1 MGKNG
6 TLIVGLGI
14 FAVVFVFFG
23 GFLLI
28 GVVGSFAS
36 IGGGGKG
43 NEDTAGS
50 VSCGSIE
57 TVDKLEGTNV
67 PYENTKLGHEDHLT
81 DVHPKH
87 YEGPDSDPLRF
98 AGGGGAYA
106 PHTTDQEHWYFNE
119 YWPLADNYSYEK
131 FAHKKLLIQSKE
143 TDKCVVVSIEEA
155 GPAAWVTA
163 DHGIGSGAP
172 PEVFGAL
179 GLKNLDAAYDNN
191 PKSDKNRI
199 SVKFVKDQKNTPL
212 GPTQ

>member
-28 GVVGSFAS
+28 GVAGSLAS
-36 IGGGGKG
+36 LGGGGKG

-50 VSCGSIE
+50 VSCGNIE
-57 TVDKLEGTNV
+57 TVDKLEGTSP

-81 DVHPKH
+81 DTHPTH
-87 YEGPDSDPLRF
+87 FEGPDSDPLKF
-98 AGGGGAYA
+98 VGAGAYA

-119 YWPLADNYSYEK
+119 YWPLANNYSYEK

-143 TDKCVVVSIEEA
+143 TDKCVVVSVEEA
-155 GPAAWVTA
+155 GPATWVT
-163 DHGIGSGAP
+163 DRDGIGSGAP
-172 PEVFGAL
+172 PEVFRAL
-179 GLKNLDAAYDNN
+179 GLKNLEAAYDKD

-199 SVKFVKDQKNTPL
+199 TAKFVKDQKDTPL
-212 GPTQ
+212 GPTK